1 VRPSCQYP
9 VSESVH
15 HLGDMLALIQTVL
28 LSQMRCNRRC
38 EKKSKTTKAEEGV
51 RAIGDATVASALQ
64 ATDVFTRN
72 ELLAMMPKEKRR
84 ARETEVACLPAVVPS
99 SSLARDA
106 SSAFA
111 QARRTGHDAATRPP
125 LEVTAASPTSPR
137 TPQAVASAS
146 GKHGGLPLGLDA
158 EAISDSDEDGDFQL
172 RVLAAAERLAGLGE
186 KAGPEVT
193 LLMQELEELAERIAK
208 ADEMRK
214 QAAASP
220 PAKDGEAAK
229 WHDVALVTL
238 NWSQQELLKRQK
250 AALLRLVEI
259 AEQPESKAGVAAQS
273 SATGQLVPFIQ
284 QEPAAEE
291 KSMKKDLE
299 ALRLHN
305 PDCVLI
311 VRKIKKLGWESP
323 ALLRKYFEQYGK
335 VREIFVTHSTMKPN
349 PKRPGGRARP
359 AALGFIVMADQQGK
373 AAVLSCGKEQFVLGV
388 AIDVAAFNPFLDT
401 NWDEA
406 TE

>member
-1 VRPSCQYP
+1 VDAFVFFSCVEVVLRP
-9 VSESVH
+9 
-15 HLGDMLALIQTVL
+15 HL
-28 LSQMRCNRRC
+28 
-38 EKKSKTTKAEEGV
+38 
-51 RAIGDATVASALQ
+51 
-64 ATDVFTRN
+64 
-72 ELLAMMPKEKRR
+72 
-84 ARETEVACLPAVVPS
+84 
-99 SSLARDA
+99 
-106 SSAFA
+106 
-111 QARRTGHDAATRPP
+111 
-125 LEVTAASPTSPR
+125 
-137 TPQAVASAS
+137 
-146 GKHGGLPLGLDA
+146 
-158 EAISDSDEDGDFQL
+158 DGDEPMDMEEASEALESAKSILEEKTGGAAERTYSFMQAKSQLRSKAQL
-172 RVLAAAERLAGLGE
+172 RVLAAAEKLAGLGE

-193 LLMQELEELAERIAK
+193 LLMQELEELAERIAR

-259 AEQPESKAGVAAQS
+259 AEQPESKAGVAAQP

-284 QEPAAEE
+284 QEPAVEE

-359 AALGFIVMADQQGK
+359 AALGFIVMADKQGK
-373 AAVLSCGKEQFVLGV
+373 AAVLSRGKEQFVLGV